1 MDSNGNYI
9 ITDVAPGDYTLT
21 VSKIRFWSNSS
32 SVTVTSGETVTA
44 HFALWLKGD
53 LNNNGL
59 AADAGDQAMMTDA
72 SVGKI
77 TPDWRY
83 DLNTN
88 GDLADAGDRRC

>member
-1 MDSNGNYI
+1 
-9 ITDVAPGDYTLT
+9 
-21 VSKIRFWSNSS
+21 
-32 SVTVTSGETVTA
+32 
-44 HFALWLKGD
+44 

>member
-1 MDSNGNYI
+1 
-9 ITDVAPGDYTLT
+9 
-21 VSKIRFWSNSS
+21 
-32 SVTVTSGETVTA
+32 
-44 HFALWLKGD
+44 
-53 LNNNGL
+53 
-59 AADAGDQAMMTDA
+59 MTDA